1 MAANEVT
8 LARMDDQIDW
18 YDKSA
23 SKNQKRYTRMKGA
36 EIVAAAAIPVL
47 AAVSAPPW
55 GMGALGAL
63 VVIMEGFQHVHQ
75 FQHNWIGYRSTCE
88 SLKHEKYLYLANAGP
103 YAAAGNADRL
113 LAERVEAL
121 ISQEHSKWVQVR
133 KEEAEATEA
142 DT

>member
-1 MAANEVT
+1 
-8 LARMDDQIDW
+8 
-18 YDKSA
+18 
-23 SKNQKRYTRMKGA
+23 MKGA